1 MQRRKDYH
9 TCNNNITILCCVCA
23 VCVCAVCVC
32 SVCVSSVCVCV
43 CPLRFLPIFMSDLLR
58 TGPSD
63 GSSSS
68 WMF

>member
-1 MQRRKDYH
+1 MKRRKDYH
-9 TCNNNITILCCVCA
+9 TCNNNITILCVCVCA
-23 VCVCAVCVC
+23 VCVCAVC
-32 SVCVSSVCVCV
+32 VCVCV